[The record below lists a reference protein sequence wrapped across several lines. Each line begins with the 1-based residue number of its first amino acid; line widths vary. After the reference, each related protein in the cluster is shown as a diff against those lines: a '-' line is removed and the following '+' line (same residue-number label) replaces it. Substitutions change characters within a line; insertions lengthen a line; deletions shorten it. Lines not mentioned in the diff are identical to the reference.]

1 VIRLRL
7 SVGAFGHDARMTVL
21 LVGDS
26 NLALLCD
33 KLPDL
38 VPQAFGADVECR
50 AAGGA
55 WSGSLR
61 HQIGDRAPSDYEA
74 VVVSIGS
81 SDSHPPYG
89 SSPAIFRENLAREL
103 GSGGRWIALLPR
115 DLLRALDPA
124 TTDEI
129 NARIRTYSGI
139 LAELVTASGGIALD
153 VGAITG
159 TPAPAAYD
167 DDGIH
172 LTREAYEKL
181 VPEIANAIKQGGRAM
196 R

>member
-1 VIRLRL
+1 
-7 SVGAFGHDARMTVL
+7 MTVL

-26 NLALLCD
+26 NLARLYD
-33 KLPDL
+33 ELPDL
-38 VPQAFGADVECR
+38 VPQAFGADVESR

-61 HQIGDRAPSDYEA
+61 DQIGDRAASGYEA

-81 SDSHPPYG
+81 SDSHIPYG
-89 SSPAIFRENLAREL
+89 SCPATFRENLSREL
-103 GSGGRWIALLPR
+103 ERGGRWIALLPR
-115 DLLRALDPA
+115 DLLRALDPSE
-124 TTDEI
+124 TDEV

-139 LAELVTASGGIALD
+139 LAELVKAAGGIALD

-159 TPAPAAYD
+159 SLAPAAYD

-181 VPEIANAIKQGGRAM
+181 VPEIADAIKAVAR
-196 R
+196 